1 MKNLAGNKD
10 CDADV
15 EAELTRAKIDIVRA
29 EFPADREVLTRI
41 AGKLGPFVFERRWR
55 YWTVSG
61 PMPLDLAEQMY
72 ADPIGVSDVRVAG
85 HCACPPPKKWAEPCR
100 TAGGRSFEAV
110 YGYHIDSPEG
120 LRLFA
125 DYARKSMGL
134 T

>member
-10 CDADV
+10 CDVDI
-15 EAELTRAKIDIVRA
+15 EDELTRAKIDIVRA
-29 EFPADREVLTRI
+29 ELPARREVPARLS
-41 AGKLGPFVFERRWR
+41 GKLGPFVLERGWC

-72 ADPIGVSDVRVAG
+72 ADPIGARDVRVAG
-85 HCACPPPKKWAEPCR
+85 HCACPPPKKWTETCR
-100 TAGGRSFEAV
+100 RADGRSFEAV
-110 YGYHIDSPEG
+110 CGYHIDSPEG